1 MYLAERNATK
11 SLLNYYQTAM
21 TGSFEVTIRAVK
33 QFARMDAARFRL
45 RDSLRAQ
52 ELRLKVGKYSSSYI
66 EAGVIHYPL
75 WRLLRKMLIAKI
87 RVESKVGL

>member
-11 SLLNYYQTAM
+11 ALLDYYQIAV
-21 TGSFEVTIRAVK
+21 TGSFEETVAAVK

-52 ELRLKVGKYSSSYI
+52 EIISKVGKYPSS
-66 EAGVIHYPL
+66 
-75 WRLLRKMLIAKI
+75 
-87 RVESKVGL
+87 